1 MAVLMTP
8 LYYQYPYSLQSL
20 QTEVEESNLKMEG
33 YFIFAFWSHNRNKG
47 LQSHVGFSSQEKQYS
62 CHEQLSLSSFPT
74 GSLRGRAEHAAQ
86 AGPPNRQLQRNSTE
100 TLPKCWLM
108 AKPEIKQRQRTAG
121 STAEP
126 MARRGHGDRSGKMQ
140 TTNPS
145 SGPRG
150 AHACFRAY
158 FYLMLGIATF

>member
-1 MAVLMTP
+1 MTP

-62 CHEQLSLSSFPT
+62 CHKQLSLSSFPT

-86 AGPPNRQLQRNSTE
+86 ASSKQATAKEQHWDTTE
-100 TLPKCWLM
+100 VLAYGKTWNK
-108 AKPEIKQRQRTAG
+108 AKTENGWEHGRADGQAG
-121 STAEP
+121 AW
-126 MARRGHGDRSGKMQ
+126 RSVG
-140 TTNPS
+140 
-145 SGPRG
+145 
-150 AHACFRAY
+150 
-158 FYLMLGIATF
+158 